1 MSSSLKW
8 AHQELMTDGNKGT
21 CKALSPGSCRVR
33 GQQGSRTVLV
43 QPSPQGTRQSLGL
56 AGGRG
61 VSAHLCQGSHQAGVR
76 KCASLLLPPAP
87 QPDLQICRAPRGP
100 QGTPDGREDQT
111 GRGQAWGG
119 WPTQDPTPLERPLVA
134 SPALPSFAICLAP
147 GVPVP
152 PAAGFAH
159 VMPQLL

>member
-1 MSSSLKW
+1 
-8 AHQELMTDGNKGT
+8 MTGGNKGT

-43 QPSPQGTRQSLGL
+43 QPSPQGTRESLGL
-56 AGGRG
+56 EGPAGGRG

-76 KCASLLLPPAP
+76 KCVSLLLPPAP
-87 QPDLQICRAPRGP
+87 QPDPQIGRAPRGP
-100 QGTPDGREDQT
+100 QGTPDWREDQT

-147 GVPVP
+147 GVLVP
-152 PAAGFAH
+152 PAARFAH